1 MQHFSECSLKENNN
15 LLSSL
20 ADFQLSVLPVFVY
33 QNQDFPYLHD
43 GILPTSTVE
52 EKEADQGAT
61 TQWKVIPF
69 KGDGEA

>member
-1 MQHFSECSLKENNN
+1 MFTERKQQ
-15 LLSSL
+15 LSSL

-43 GILPTSTVE
+43 GILPTITVK

-61 TQWKVIPF
+61 TQWKVIPS
-69 KGDGEA
+69 KR